1 MKPQIDHRVFP
12 ALRLAVLSVF
22 PIPLVLLGYVFLTSC
37 GKTSQQVSG
46 PNTDPE
52 LLARERG
59 AQIIAEYLKRD
70 AAPYRQTRVRL
81 TTLMPYNETQV
92 YELDVW
98 RKQTADET
106 LTLTQI
112 AQPVAQRDLAS
123 LTSERQGEDAVNVTY
138 LTANDQ
144 FRETGTN
151 KSFFGGVTAQ
161 EFLGEW
167 DKYDVRLVNEK
178 GSGALTSYDLEARLK
193 PKRSSI
199 IARLT
204 AVFRGDTYLP
214 VEMHAFNSDGEELR
228 TFRITDYRNFSGRTV
243 VGRMEIKNHIFKTTV
258 VVEVLNMT
266 FPDRMEDSLF
276 TREHLKQIAKR

>member
-1 MKPQIDHRVFP
+1 MKRQIDRGVFP
-12 ALRLAVLSVF
+12 ALRLAVRSVF
-22 PIPLVLLGYVFLTSC
+22 PTLLILLGSVFLTSC
-37 GKTSQQVSG
+37 DKTPAEVSG
-46 PNTDPE
+46 PNKDPE
-52 LLARERG
+52 KLARERG
-59 AQIIAEYLKRD
+59 AQVIAEYLKRD
-70 AAPYRQTRVRL
+70 ATPYRQTRVRL
-81 TTLMPYNETQV
+81 TISDVRNETQI

-98 RKQTADET
+98 RKQTANET

-112 AQPVAQRDLAS
+112 AQPAAQRDLAS
-123 LTSERQGEDAVNVTY
+123 LTIERQGEDAVNVTY

-167 DKYDVRLVNEK
+167 DKYDGRLVNEK
-178 GSGALTSYDLEARLK
+178 GSGALTSYEIEARLK
-193 PKRSSI
+193 PKRDST

-214 VEMHAFNSDGEELR
+214 AEMHAFNSDGEELR
-228 TFRITDYRNFSGRTV
+228 TFRITDYRNFSGRPV

-258 VVEVLNMT
+258 IVEVLNMM
-266 FPDRMEDSLF
+266 FPGGMDDSLF

>member
-1 MKPQIDHRVFP
+1 MI
-12 ALRLAVLSVF
+12 
-22 PIPLVLLGYVFLTSC
+22 LLGYVFLTSC

-46 PNTDPE
+46 PNKDPE

-59 AQIIAEYLKRD
+59 AQVIAEYLKRD

-81 TTLMPYNETQV
+81 TISDARSDARDETQV

-98 RKQTADET
+98 RKQTANET

-112 AQPVAQRDLAS
+112 AQPPAQRDVAS
-123 LTSERQGEDAVNVTY
+123 LTTERRGEDAVSVTY

-167 DKYDVRLVNEK
+167 DKYDVRLINEK
-178 GSGALTSYDLEARLK
+178 ESGALTSYDIEARLK
-193 PKRSSI
+193 PKRDSN

-214 VEMHAFNSDGEELR
+214 AEMHAFNSDGEELR
-228 TFRITDYRNFSGRTV
+228 TFRITDYRNFSDHTV

-258 VVEVLNMT
+258 MVEVLNMM
-266 FPDRMEDSLF
+266 FPDRMDDSLF
-276 TREHLKQIAKR
+276 TREHLKQIATR

>member
-1 MKPQIDHRVFP
+1 MKRQIDHRVFP

-22 PIPLVLLGYVFLTSC
+22 PITLLLLVNVFLTSC
-37 GKTSQQVSG
+37 VKSPPEVSG
-46 PNTDPE
+46 PIKDPE
-52 LLARERG
+52 TLARERG
-59 AQIIAEYLKRD
+59 RQITAEYLKRD
-70 AAPYRQTRVRL
+70 AASYRQTRVRL
-81 TTLMPYNETQV
+81 TIIDARNETQV